1 MQTVIGRI
9 DRAIDMTS
17 KIVDAVEPDRLSA
30 ATPCAGWDVRKVL
43 NHTVGGMRL
52 FAAELAGT
60 DPVGAHDDDWLGAD
74 PQAAFAAA
82 AEIDRAA
89 WHRLDVPEATV
100 RLRFGEVSAPQAAL
114 VHLTEVVV
122 HGIDI
127 ALALDR
133 PDLADDALSA
143 ELLEVMHE
151 TGGVEPFRQPG
162 LFGAALPVDA
172 DAPAHRKLMA
182 YVGRTWN

>member
-9 DRAIDMTS
+9 DRAIDMTGR
-17 KIVDAVEPDRLSA
+17 IVDAVEKDRWSA
-30 ATPCAGWDVRKVL
+30 ATPCTEWDVRKVL
-43 NHTVGGMRL
+43 NHTVGGMRV
-52 FAAELAGT
+52 FAAELSGT
-60 DPVGAHDDDWLGAD
+60 EPVGSHDSDWLGGD

-89 WHRLDVPEATV
+89 WHRLDLPDAKV
-100 RLRFGEVSAPQAAL
+100 RLAVGILAAPEAAL

-127 ALALDR
+127 ALALGR
-133 PDLADDALSA
+133 ADLIDEGLCA

-151 TGGVEPFRQPG
+151 TKGVEPFRQPG
-162 LFGAALPVDA
+162 LIGPELPAPA
-172 DAPAHRKLMA
+172 DAPAHAALIA
-182 YVGRTWN
+182 YLGRTWG

>member
-9 DRAIDMTS
+9 DRALDMAG
-17 KIVDAVEPDRLSA
+17 KIVDAVETDRLSA
-30 ATPCAGWDVRKVL
+30 ATPCAEWDLRKVL
-43 NHTVGGMRL
+43 NHLVGGMRL

-89 WHRLDVPEATV
+89 WHRLDVPDASV
-100 RLRFGEVSAPQAAL
+100 RLRFGVLPAPEAAL

-122 HGIDI
+122 HGVDI

-133 PDLADDALSA
+133 PDLADDELAA
-143 ELLEVMHE
+143 ELLEIMRE
-151 TGGVEPFRQPG
+151 TRGVEPFRQPG
-162 LFGAALPVDA
+162 MFGPELPAPA
-172 DAPAHRKLMA
+172 DAPAHRQLIA
-182 YVGRTWN
+182 YLGRTWN

>member
-9 DRAIDMTS
+9 DRAIDMTG
-17 KIVDAVEPDRLSA
+17 KIVDAVEADRLSA
-30 ATPCAGWDVRKVL
+30 ATPCAGWDVRTVL
-43 NHTVGGMRL
+43 NHTVGGMRV

-60 DPVGAHDDDWLGAD
+60 DPVGSHDDDWLGGD

-89 WHRLDVPEATV
+89 WHRLDVEEATV
-100 RLRFGEVSAPQAAL
+100 RLNIGELAAPEAAL

-127 ALALDR
+127 ALAVER

-143 ELLEVMHE
+143 ELLEIMRE
-151 TGGVEPFRQPG
+151 TGGVEAFRGPG
-162 LFGAALPVDA
+162 VFDPEVRIDP
-172 DAPAHRKLMA
+172 DAPPHRQLLA